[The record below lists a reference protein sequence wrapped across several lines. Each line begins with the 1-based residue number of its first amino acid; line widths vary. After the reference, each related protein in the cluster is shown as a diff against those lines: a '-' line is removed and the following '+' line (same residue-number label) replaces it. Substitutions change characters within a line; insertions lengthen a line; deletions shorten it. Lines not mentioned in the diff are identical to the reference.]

1 MEQRNKLCIVWIIEY
16 FKFLI
21 FVFLG
26 ASGPR
31 VNAKVPIFDTR
42 LKEQI
47 NKIVMKHNSIFIF
60 L

>member
-26 ASGPR
+26 ASGSR

-42 LKEQI
+42 LKEEI
-47 NKIVMKHNSIFIF
+47 NKIVM
-60 L
+60 